1 MGSVVGEFTIHIL
14 DDLKRQREQQVVF
27 QLARVVLETYF
38 RDGDDQ
44 VRPWF
49 FPQLLSI
56 CRRWLDECVV
66 LQERQAFKQ
75 LLLLTEFANDAADRI
90 YQSIVRSSDGT
101 KTLKAIPRAYDKT
114 GSTRYVDFDTTKAV
128 YQTRPDKCQV
138 SHVVGDT
145 ESWEQKMAQ
154 VLETM
159 PEVVAYVKNQG
170 LDFAIPYMLNGEQR
184 NYWPDFLVRYD
195 DGRGPDDLLNIVI
208 EVSGE
213 ARKDKAIKVETAK
226 TLWVPAVNNHG
237 AFGRWAF
244 VEVRDPWKDA
254 EGTIR
259 RLR

>member
-1 MGSVVGEFTIHIL
+1 M
-14 DDLKRQREQQVVF
+14 
-27 QLARVVLETYF
+27 
-38 RDGDDQ
+38 
-44 VRPWF
+44 
-49 FPQLLSI
+49 
-56 CRRWLDECVV
+56 
-66 LQERQAFKQ
+66 
-75 LLLLTEFANDAADRI
+75 
-90 YQSIVRSSDGT
+90 
-101 KTLKAIPRAYDKT
+101 
-114 GSTRYVDFDTTKAV
+114 